1 MTIRSWYYRAHFRAA
16 LGALLVFASALFSSP
31 ALAQAYPSKVIRLI
45 VVYPPGG
52 TSDAVARPLADKL
65 IAQLGQ
71 QVIVENKGGAGGAI
85 GMDAMAKSPPDGY
98 TLAFAAISPVTL
110 LPHVSKVPYDAL
122 KDIAPVASVMYSPV
136 YMLATSAFTGATFP
150 DAIAQAKAKPGS
162 VRLATSGIATLGHLM
177 LEQIKLKA
185 GVDIVH
191 VPYKGGGQVIT
202 DAAGGQFELFT
213 SNPSPGVNTLLQQG
227 RMRVLAVAAP
237 QRLPAMPTIPTMTE
251 LGYPESN
258 LTSQF
263 GVFAPAKTP
272 DAVIR
277 RLNAEINKA
286 LGAPDLADRLVKLD
300 NVPSPGSVEQFVKTV
315 RGEYEANARIVAK
328 AQIRAD

>member
-1 MTIRSWYYRAHFRAA
+1 MNRRA
-16 LGALLVFASALFSSP
+16 LALLLAAFAACSALP
-31 ALAQAYPSKVIRLI
+31 AAAQGFPSKVIRLI

-65 IAQLGQ
+65 SAQLGQ

-85 GMDAMAKSPPDGY
+85 GMDAMAKSPADGY
-98 TLAFAAISPVTL
+98 TLAFSAISPVTL
-110 LPHVSKVPYDAL
+110 LPHVGKVPYDPL

-136 YMLATSAFTGATFP
+136 YMLATQAFTGKDFN
-150 DAIAQAKAKPGS
+150 DAIAQAKARPGAL
-162 VRLATSGIATLGHLM
+162 RLATSGIATLGHLM
-177 LEQIKLKA
+177 LEQIKLAA
-185 GVDIVH
+185 GVDIIH

-213 SNPSPGVNTLLQQG
+213 SNPSPGVNALIAQG

-237 QRLPAMPTIPTMTE
+237 QRLAAMPSVPTMTE
-251 LGYPESN
+251 LGYPDSN

-263 GVFAPAKTP
+263 GVFAPGRTP
-272 DAVIR
+272 DAVVK

-286 LGAPDLADRLVKLD
+286 LAAPDMAERLVKLD
-300 NVPSPGSVEQFVKTV
+300 NVPSPASVEQFAKTV
-315 RGEYEANARIVAK
+315 RAEFEANARIVAK
-328 AQIRAD
+328 AHIRAD